1 MQNRKSGPLI
11 AISLLSILSGC
22 ATPVSRPSEP
32 QLESVRVSPRHV
44 NVKPVK
50 SEGSEIA
57 SLAYAFPV
65 IEGDV
70 FGGPAGTA
78 LSIVDD
84 NRASF
89 DLQLKKIWSA
99 ASAAAKPLTEGAKK
113 SGISIAPTKTR
124 MLRVGTFLVDQDKQS
139 LLLADVQFRDSMDD
153 IPLVLIYVDRPCRM
167 SGVVHGVTEGRADV
181 VEIDVTLKSAGF
193 HWLSFVPQ
201 ADGRALIREHQDSDA
216 VLLVVRPQT
225 PRLVESARAAG
236 P

>member
-1 MQNRKSGPLI
+1 
-11 AISLLSILSGC
+11 
-22 ATPVSRPSEP
+22 V
-32 QLESVRVSPRHV
+32 
-44 NVKPVK
+44 
-50 SEGSEIA
+50 
-57 SLAYAFPV
+57 
-65 IEGDV
+65 
-70 FGGPAGTA
+70 GTA

-89 DLQLKKIWSA
+89 DLQLQKIWSA

-113 SGISIAPTKTR
+113 SGISIAPAKTR

-153 IPLVLIYVDRPCRM
+153 IPLVLVYVDRPCRM

-181 VEIDVTLKSAGF
+181 VDLDVNLQSAGF

-201 ADGRALIREHQDSDA
+201 ADGHAVIREHADSDA

-225 PRLVESARAAG
+225 PRLVESARAAS

>member
-1 MQNRKSGPLI
+1 MQNRKSASLV
-11 AISLLSILSGC
+11 AISLLSVLSGC
-22 ATPVSRPSEP
+22 ATPVTKPAAP
-32 QLESVRVSPRHV
+32 QLETVRVSPRHV

-50 SEGSEIA
+50 SEGSQI
-57 SLAYAFPV
+57 STMAYAFPV

-84 NRASF
+84 NRATF

-99 ASAAAKPLTEGAKK
+99 ASAAAKPLTDEAKK
-113 SGISIAPTKTR
+113 SGISIAPAKTR
-124 MLRVGTFLVDQDKQS
+124 MLRVGTFLVDQDKQN

-153 IPLVLIYVDRPCRM
+153 IPLVLVYVDRPCRI

-181 VEIDVTLKSAGF
+181 VELDVSLRSSGF

-201 ADGRALIREHQDSDA
+201 ADGRAMIREHADSDA

>member
-1 MQNRKSGPLI
+1 MTNRNSGSLI
-11 AISLLSILSGC
+11 AISLLSILSAC
-22 ATPVSRPSEP
+22 ATPVTRPTEP
-32 QLESVRVSPRHV
+32 PLETVRVSPRHV

-50 SEGSEIA
+50 SEGSEIS

-70 FGGPAGTA
+70 FGGPVGTA

-84 NRASF
+84 NRATF
-89 DLQLKKIWSA
+89 DLQLNKIWKL
-99 ASAAAKPLTEGAKK
+99 ASAAAKPLTDGAKK
-113 SGISIAPTKTR
+113 SGISITPAKTR

-153 IPLVLIYVDRPCRM
+153 IPLVLVYVDRPCRI
-167 SGVVHGVTEGRADV
+167 SGIVHGVAEGPADV
-181 VEIDVTLKSAGF
+181 VELDVSLKSPGF

-201 ADGRALIREHQDSDA
+201 ADGRALIREHADSDA

-225 PRLVESARAAG
+225 PHLVESARAAG